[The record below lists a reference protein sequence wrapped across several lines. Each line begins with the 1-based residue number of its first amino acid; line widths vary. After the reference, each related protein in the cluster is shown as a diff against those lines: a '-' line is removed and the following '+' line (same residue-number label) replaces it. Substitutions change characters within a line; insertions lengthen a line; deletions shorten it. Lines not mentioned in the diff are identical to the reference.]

1 MIGLKT
7 DVESLT
13 DNVYHLVG
21 GYNDFIKAASS
32 YLETQTRSR
41 QLVREMSGIASVYED
56 SLGTMGLN
64 LEADGTL
71 AVDRDTLHQTA
82 AQSQDINKTFSPLK
96 SFSNMLLRKS
106 NQVSLN
112 PMDYVEKVMVAY
124 KNPGHNFINPYVT
137 SSYTGMM
144 FDGYF

>member
-1 MIGLKT
+1 MKT

-13 DNVYHLVG
+13 DNVFHLVG
-21 GYNDFIKAASS
+21 GYNEFVKAASS
-32 YLETQTRSR
+32 YLETQSKSR
-41 QLVREMSGIASVYED
+41 KLVRELSGIASVYSN
-56 SLGTMGLN
+56 SLEPMGLN
-64 LEADGTL
+64 LKEDGTL
-71 AVDRDTLHQTA
+71 DVDKDALRQTA
-82 AQSQDINKTFSPLK
+82 AQSPDISETFDSLK

-137 SSYTGMM
+137 SAYTGMM